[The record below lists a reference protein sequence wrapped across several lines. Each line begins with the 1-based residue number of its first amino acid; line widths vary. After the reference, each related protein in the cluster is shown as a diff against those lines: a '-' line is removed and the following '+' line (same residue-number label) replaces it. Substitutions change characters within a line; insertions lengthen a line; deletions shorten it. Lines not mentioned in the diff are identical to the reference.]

1 GTPSLEADGGP
12 GATKPA
18 VYGRGRG
25 GGAPGGRFDGSS
37 PLRAS
42 ADSGA
47 SPAVFGERRGSAT
60 GPVFA
65 AEDNSGTTPERGL
78 FYIGPCAQP
87 TQPVRGDVYRDANSG
102 LSLYYDWS
110 TWIPIGLPSHATRR
124 HVVGAA
130 GEPAL
135 GSGYTTAP
143 GGGLYMPSFYFDG
156 RRVWLDGYIQHMANQ
171 PLDIFTLP
179 VGFRPDHDVYFHGCV
194 VGMPTAAVVVTTAGV
209 VTVQQAFPEDIFNV
223 SLAGLS
229 FEVAP

>member
-65 AEDNSGTTPERGL
+65 AEDNSGTTPERGP

-87 TQPVRGDVYRDANSG
+87 TQPVRGDVYRAEISG
-102 LSLYYDWS
+102 RVLYYDGS
-110 TWIPIGLPSHATRR
+110 TWIPIAIPSSATRR
-124 HVVGAA
+124 HVVGEP
-130 GEPAL
+130 GEPPL
-135 GSGYTTAP
+135 GSGYTVAP
-143 GGGLYMPSFYFDG
+143 GGGLYMPSFYYDG
-156 RRVWLDGYIQHMANQ
+156 RRVWLDGYVQHMANQ
-171 PLDIFTLP
+171 ALEIF
-179 VGFRPDHDVYFHGCV
+179 
-194 VGMPTAAVVVTTAGV
+194 
-209 VTVQQAFPEDIFNV
+209 
-223 SLAGLS
+223 
-229 FEVAP
+229 